1 MQRTVI
7 TSVHKIFPQASA
19 VIGVLVCLGGCAT
32 PAADPARMAIGAPPE
47 RTFPPALH
55 RAMCVR
61 NVTGADETNPLY
73 VSMLSNDRLRSAL
86 DTSLNAAGLTA
97 APAACKYPVDANLLG
112 LSQPS
117 IAYDLE
123 VTTHIN
129 YKVYDVVGK
138 SILLETISA
147 AFTSKLNE
155 AYSGMAR
162 NKLATEGSIRAS
174 IGRFMDKLSAVSL
187 P

>member
-7 TSVHKIFPQASA
+7 TSVHIISRQASA
-19 VIGVLVCLGGCAT
+19 AFGLLVCLGGCAI
-32 PAADPARMAIGAPPE
+32 PPADPARMAIGTLHA

-55 RAMCVR
+55 RTMCVR
-61 NVTGADETNPLY
+61 NVTGADETNPLF

-86 DTSLNAAGLTA
+86 DASLNAAGLSS
-97 APAACKYPVDANLLG
+97 APAACKYPVDVNLLG

-129 YKVYDVVGK
+129 YKVYDVAGK
-138 SILLETISA
+138 SILLETVSA

-155 AYSGMAR
+155 AHAATAR

-174 IGRFMDKLSAVSL
+174 LGKFMDKLSAVSL